1 MSKKPLH
8 LQQKRYEVRPCNVWS
23 NRAKDGKAVNYWYI
37 HDTLNLS
44 DPWSVPT
51 LNRSQAFKTRKQAVA
66 RLNEQLAREQDQP
79 AVEEARCFGLEARF
93 RF

>member
-8 LQQKRYEVRPCNVWS
+8 LQQKRYEVRSCYVWS
-23 NRAKDGKAVNYWYI
+23 KRAENGRACNYWYI
-37 HDTLNLS
+37 HDTLNDS
-44 DPWSVPT
+44 DTWSVPT

-66 RLNEQLAREQDQP
+66 RLNERLAREQDQP